1 MTAALDLDPYLLP
14 LPAPDSPV
22 VIPHR
27 ATSLHAHLN
36 GRYADPAWPL
46 APLTGNPSVTK
57 VVIGWDRWPAVFRD
71 EMRLAAWNLINGQ
84 LRPAFLHAR
93 GTTMRSRLGLSGVHY
108 TMEHWK
114 ALAAWLAD
122 RGIGRLADCG
132 PDILHEYGLHVRD
145 SGRSRSVVAKILVSL
160 TRLWALDQVSA
171 RPNGIGRP
179 PWEDRGVDDYLPAAT
194 GAGGGENSTEPI
206 AEQAMGPLLIWAMRM
221 VDDLSGDIIAAWAER
236 QRLTEAARATTA
248 TPAGTVALEAYLRS
262 LVASGTALPATVNQG
277 KAVVAKYYI
286 GGITGASVG
295 QVELIR
301 RRDGLTAIAAERPG
315 PCPLD
320 VPVTGKIG
328 GKPWREALDYNEAP
342 ELMRHLGTASFIAC
356 AFLTGMR
363 PGEILGLR
371 TGCCPDPAPG
381 PDGQARRHLIRG
393 YEFKTATD
401 EDGNHAPAGVE
412 REVPWVAITPVVNAI
427 RVLER
432 MVPDGHLLFDHHA
445 HDLQFARQGTGTL
458 KKSGL
463 RTRIEDFVTWAN
475 REAARHGLVGENI
488 PDDPHGTIGLGRF
501 RRSLAWHI
509 ARRPNGL
516 VALAIQYGHMRT
528 ALAYDWTTEGY
539 GSRSRDGIHDLIDLE
554 TARATADTVMD
565 LHESLEGGGGISGPA
580 ARRAIRAAA
589 TAPRFAGTPVTL
601 ASARKLLKN
610 EDAMIYDN
618 PHALVLC
625 HYKRERALCHRD
637 NAKDTPSL
645 DRCVPGC
652 GNIARTDQQAAQL
665 RDRADHLENQAASMP
680 QPIGDRLRASAAG
693 LREQAGNHDRTRIT
707 LDRTLA

>member
-93 GTTMRSRLGLSGVHY
+93 GTTMRSRLSLSGVHY
-108 TMEHWK
+108 TIEHWK

-160 TRLWALDQVSA
+160 TRLWALDRVSA

-179 PWEDRGVDDYLPAAT
+179 PWEDRGVDDYLPTAT

-206 AEQAMGPLLIWAMRM
+206 AEQTMSPLLIWAMRM
-221 VDDLSGDIIAAWAER
+221 VDDLSGDIIAGWAER
-236 QRLTEAARATTA
+236 QRLAEAARATTA
-248 TPAGTVALEAYLRS
+248 TPAGTAALEAYLRS

-277 KAVVAKYYI
+277 KAVLAKYYI

-301 RRDGLTAIAAERPG
+301 RREGLTAIAAERPG

-320 VPVTGKIG
+320 VPVTGKIE

-412 REVPWVAITPVVNAI
+412 REVPRVAITPVVNAI

-432 MVPDGHLLFDHHA
+432 MVPDGHLLSPTTRTGRSA
-445 HDLQFARQGTGTL
+445 WAGSAGAWPGISRAGRTGWSPWPSSTGTCGPP
-458 KKSGL
+458 SPS
-463 RTRIEDFVTWAN
+463 T
-475 REAARHGLVGENI
+475 
-488 PDDPHGTIGLGRF
+488 GR
-501 RRSLAWHI
+501 
-509 ARRPNGL
+509 P
-516 VALAIQYGHMRT
+516 
-528 ALAYDWTTEGY
+528 
-539 GSRSRDGIHDLIDLE
+539 
-554 TARATADTVMD
+554 RATA
-565 LHESLEGGGGISGPA
+565 P
-580 ARRAIRAAA
+580 AAA
-589 TAPRFAGTPVTL
+589 TASTTSSTWRPPARPPTPSWT
-601 ASARKLLKN
+601 ST
-610 EDAMIYDN
+610 
-618 PHALVLC
+618 
-625 HYKRERALCHRD
+625 RAL
-637 NAKDTPSL
+637 
-645 DRCVPGC
+645 
-652 GNIARTDQQAAQL
+652 QAA
-665 RDRADHLENQAASMP
+665 AAYPVPLPAARSGP
-680 QPIGDRLRASAAG
+680 RPRHPASPAPPSPSPAP
-693 LREQAGNHDRTRIT
+693 ASC
-707 LDRTLA
+707 